1 MPGVAQVHRVRQLV
15 GVDHDLEG
23 LGYLQRTPDPQDRR
37 AKLVQFT
44 ARGRRSRRR
53 REPRFGELEAS
64 LAGQAGPAETR
75 RLRRTLLALIDTPL
89 TRDGR

>member
-15 GVDHDLEG
+15 GVDHDLES

-44 ARGRRSRRR
+44 ARGRAAVDAANRA
-53 REPRFGELEAS
+53 FGELEAS